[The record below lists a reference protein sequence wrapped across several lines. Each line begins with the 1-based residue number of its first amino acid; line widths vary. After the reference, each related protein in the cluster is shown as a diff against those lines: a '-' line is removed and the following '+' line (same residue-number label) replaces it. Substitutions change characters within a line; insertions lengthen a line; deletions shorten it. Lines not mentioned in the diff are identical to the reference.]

1 MRRSGRILSAACLIF
16 LALASSDNLINA
28 FHVREPVRGDT
39 QLSRDKGLSKTQPGG
54 YLGEQG
60 LQPAGSDREILSQLA
75 QQSLGANGSYQL
87 IWEPNKVQGSV
98 HTVAVRGSIVAI
110 GAGFLYDNE
119 IHIYRWNASI
129 PGPAGLTH
137 AFDIGDGLLHGDVL
151 SLTFGDT
158 DRDGF
163 LEIIAGTADGGIYVF
178 EQENRTFTSP
188 SYYQFQLV
196 WSTNV
201 GKRVTSVAVDDLD
214 SDGLSDIVVGSWTG
228 KVYVYEYRARLGTPG
243 NLDHQHYYELVWD
256 SNATIAGLV
265 TAVATG
271 DTDNDGFREII
282 AGASDH
288 RVYIFENANATT
300 PGPTF
305 PHADNS
311 FVQVWNSGDQIPGP
325 IQTLTVSNFLDQDN
339 YGEIAVT
346 SPGHGAYVF
355 DYQPSTGE
363 YSVSKLMRPLESW
376 EQDPPFPIDHYIDLK
391 TSGDNSTGV
400 VEPWEGTGP
409 CGQGSSCCEQG
420 LSYSTF
426 CQLGVNATA
435 IAGVPDV
442 FLPRSEFPYSFPFG
456 ATLLNA
462 TRTTSGLA
470 RVTLDFGKDEEV
482 TGGGDSRPDLTIY
495 GLEIEPHNTTLD
507 NLRVYFSR
515 DGTNFTQVRN
525 GLEITKVEAPCNVRP
540 LQCFRR
546 FNVTIDVDP
555 MTSQLGWEW
564 FRYVKLTTVSEF
576 YVDAIIGSTLYRPV
590 TDAVSASITFDPT
603 LGRVLLI
610 GTAQGTLKAFASN
623 GTLYNQI
630 WDSYGRIPLCQPG
643 TSILAGNC
651 QYRTRFSLDTNI
663 WSIAVARNFF
673 VLGTNSKINF
683 VEIDPATLEAKVDWD
698 TGSVLDKWS
707 MSVTLADTDGDG
719 QNEVIVG
726 SFDNNIYVFH
736 HVFRSTYTK
745 AWRSPDLVHNQT
757 IWDHVSRVMVADYDS
772 DGKQE
777 LLAAND
783 NQTYPIVYVFR
794 PDPAAGPSQFSLSEN
809 ETLYLP
815 KDSGPI
821 AGMDLGNDLNQDG
834 VKEVV
839 VAAARSI
846 GLFERVGGNT
856 IKSSL
861 PALLFSSRILAVAT
875 GDPDGDGRGD
885 IIFGGWYS
893 LLLSI
898 SLPATKSMFLVDWEY
913 NSSIRGFSPV
923 WSPESA
929 HLSRPP
935 SSMSIAIS
943 YQDRNGK
950 NEIIVGHDFG
960 INVYENTGDNI
971 YTTKQIITSS
981 AIYPY
986 YSPRQVVNLPDNY
999 APGPVNTYEG
1009 WLRSS
1014 APVVQLSNKT
1024 FLAIYTGIDPT
1035 VVGLRMNQSRII
1047 YQTSQD
1053 GLTWSSPRR
1062 LTNDTQYTQDNQ
1074 YPQYTRL
1081 GCGNFGSVYYERNPA
1096 AAVIGNSVYVTYEAE
1111 TALPAETIFSRS
1123 PCVYVT
1129 RLGTSLPT
1137 LDLSRVATGAIS
1149 PSIFVNSTDLA
1160 QPSPTLALTYLN
1172 YTRSGI
1178 GAKMLFLNQSEW
1190 ATTVV
1195 ASIAYSYPRWI
1206 NALGPQNTAIGVSF
1220 QAFSEKT
1227 TSLQDGTLAAVFDGY
1242 DETSGRNDTNIWV
1255 MILKSTGSGQP
1266 DGGSWSKPRWLSA
1279 LTFNQTRS
1287 SLPPLGSIGVVVTS
1301 RGELAPSISVL
1312 KGNVLAVVYQEAE
1325 FPLEPRSI
1333 IKSSLYITVSADG
1346 GSIWTDPQLLPTG
1359 SGLPYASTIAGL
1371 VDGGYILSYHTS
1383 LSGVSPSSPKIFVAS
1398 NLLDGW
1404 WRYTLG
1410 PVEALA
1416 LGDTNGNR
1424 VSEIIAGSLNR
1435 VYVLELADAGNG
1447 NLVYQEKWTSQPLV
1461 SNVTDIAIGDI
1472 NGDSTPEIVVTAKSG
1487 NLYAFEWITNDIFP

>member
-28 FHVREPVRGDT
+28 FHVREPLRGDT
-39 QLSRDKGLSKTQPGG
+39 PLSQDKGLSKTQPGG

-119 IHIYRWNASI
+119 IHIYRWNVSI

-151 SLTFGDT
+151 SITFGDT

-243 NLDHQHYYELVWD
+243 IPDHQHYYELMWD

-282 AGASDH
+282 AGASDQ

-311 FVQVWNSGDQIPGP
+311 FVQVWNSGDQIPGL
-325 IQTLTVSNFLDQDN
+325 IQALTVSNFLDQDN

-355 DYQPSTGE
+355 DYQPSTGG
-363 YSVSKLMRPLESW
+363 YSLSKLMRPLESW
-376 EQDPPFPIDHYIDLK
+376 EQDPPFPIDRYIDLK

-409 CGQGSSCCEQG
+409 CGQGSSCCKYA
-420 LSYSTF
+420 LSNSTF

-442 FLPRSEFPYSFPFG
+442 FLPRNEFPYSFPFG

-482 TGGGDSRPDLTIY
+482 TGGGDSRTDLTIY

-525 GLEITKVEAPCNVRP
+525 GLQITKVETPCNVRT

-555 MTSQLGWEW
+555 TTSQLGWEW

-610 GTAQGTLKAFASN
+610 GTAQGTLKAFASD
-623 GTLYNQI
+623 GTLYNQV

-643 TSILAGNC
+643 TGILAVKC

-736 HVFRSTYTK
+736 HVFRNTYSR

-794 PDPAAGPSQFSLSEN
+794 PDPAAGPSQFSLSET

-821 AGMDLGNDLNQDG
+821 TGMDLGNDLNQDG
-834 VKEVV
+834 AKEVV

-846 GLFERVGGNT
+846 ALFERVGGNT

-861 PALLFSSRILAVAT
+861 PALLFSSRILAVVT

-885 IIFGGWYS
+885 IIVGGWYT
-893 LLLSI
+893 LLLNI
-898 SLPATKSMFLVDWEY
+898 SLAATKSMFLVDWEY
-913 NSSIRGFSPV
+913 NSSIRDFSPV

-935 SSMSIAIS
+935 SSISIAIS
-943 YQDRNGK
+943 DQDRNGK
-950 NEIIVGHDFG
+950 DEIIVGDDFG
-960 INVYENTGDNI
+960 INIYENTGDNT
-971 YTTKQIITSS
+971 YATKQIITSS

-986 YSPRQVVNLPDNY
+986 YSPRQLVNLPDNY

-1014 APVVQLSNKT
+1014 APIVQLSNKSYV
-1024 FLAIYTGIDPT
+1024 AIYTGIDAT
-1035 VVGLRMNQSRII
+1035 LVGFRNQSRIF
-1047 YQTSQD
+1047 YKTSQD

-1062 LTNDTQYTQDNQ
+1062 LTNDTQYTQDN
-1074 YPQYTRL
+1074 QYTRL

-1111 TALPAETIFSRS
+1111 TASGETVFFPS

-1160 QPSPTLALTYLN
+1160 QPSPSLELTYLN

-1195 ASIAYSYPRWI
+1195 GSTSYSYPRWI
-1206 NALGPQNTAIGVSF
+1206 NALGPQSTAIGISF

-1227 TSLQDGTLAAVFDGY
+1227 ASLQDGTLAAVFDGY
-1242 DETSGRNDTNIWV
+1242 NNTSGRRDVNIWV
-1255 MILKSTGSGQP
+1255 MMLSRPASGHP
-1266 DGGSWSKPRWLSA
+1266 GAASWSKPWWLSA
-1279 LTFNQTRS
+1279 LTFNQTPPS
-1287 SLPPLGSIGVVVTS
+1287 SAPPVSIGVVLAT

-1312 KGNVLAVVYQEAE
+1312 KGNVFALVYQEGE
-1325 FPLEPRSI
+1325 FVLGTDSI
-1333 IKSSLYITVSADG
+1333 IDSSLYITVSTDSG
-1346 GSIWTDPQLLPTG
+1346 VTWTEPQLLPTG
-1359 SGLPYASTIAGL
+1359 SRPYAPAVAGL
-1371 VDGGYILSYHTS
+1371 VDGGYLVSYHTS
-1383 LSGVSPSSPKIFVAS
+1383 LNGVSPMSPKLFLAS
-1398 NLLDGW
+1398 NPLDGW
-1404 WRYTLG
+1404 WRYTIG
-1410 PVEALA
+1410 PVQALA

-1424 VSEIIAGSLNR
+1424 VNEIIAGSSNR
-1435 VYVLELADAGNG
+1435 VYVLELTDAGNG
-1447 NLVYQEKWTSQPLV
+1447 DLLYKESWTSQRLAG
-1461 SNVTDIAIGDI
+1461 NITDIAIGDI
-1472 NGDSTPEIVVTAKSG
+1472 NSDGTPEIVVTARSG
-1487 NLYAFEWITNDIFP
+1487 NLYAFEWVVP